1 MMNLDGMLAVA
12 QSELAGCVAAG
23 YVELSTGMLL
33 GARTTEVQTLD
44 QLELVAAATA
54 DLFLGPGGGTIEQ
67 LFSPSPADVEESKHS
82 FDEFLVFSSD
92 FLHIFIR
99 ARAHPGHALVLVFL
113 KQTNIGMTLS
123 RARLLLTSVESAA
136 LHASSMGRTTTGA
149 GPLQPASRRGALAG
163 RGATEKDRPVSK
175 GSVVLVEDQAIIA
188 RDVLLLLNRSGYGP
202 VEHARTG
209 EEALGLISARQ
220 PDLVLMDISLVG
232 EMNGIEAA
240 LAIRERWGIPV
251 VFLTAFDADDILA
264 RAKLAEPYGYI
275 LKPFSEREL
284 ITAIEMALYKRQAEA
299 RLRESARH
307 TQAIIDNMV
316 DGVVT
321 VDAFGIVESFNQS
334 AARIFGYEPAEVIGK
349 GVGLLMPE
357 PYRSQYEDYLHHH
370 RSGGQPLV
378 IGVGREVRGQR
389 KGGECFPMELAV
401 SHTIYEGR
409 ALFIGLVRDISQ
421 RKRAEVELEKLA
433 FYDPLT
439 GLPNRRLLL
448 DRLRALAEG
457 AHECQ
462 HGALLF
468 VDLDH
473 FRQVNETLG
482 HPVGDLLLQQVADRL
497 VRIAPDG
504 ATVARLGG
512 DEFVLLLRDLGA
524 APEAAATQA
533 GALGQALRGALGEAY
548 WLGDHECH
556 SSPSIG
562 VAVFRQSTVN
572 IDTVLRHADLALSQ
586 AKAAGRNTV
595 CFFDQKMQTA
605 VLARASL
612 EVELRQALARGQLE
626 LHYQPQVGRDGR
638 ISGAEALLRWTHPQL
653 GVVSPVDFIP
663 VAESTGLILTI
674 GAWVLKTACEQLAR
688 WGASPNTAHL
698 TMAVNVSARQFA
710 QPDFVDQVLCTLQQT
725 DADRRKL
732 KLELTESMLVSDL
745 DDVITRMGA
754 LRREGVGFSLDDFG
768 TGFSSLSYLQRL
780 PLDQIKLDKSF
791 VRDVL
796 VDANAA
802 AIARTV
808 VALGRC
814 LGLAVIA
821 EGVELEGQRVFLAEL
836 GCHAYQG
843 YLFSR
848 ALPVGALD
856 AFVEARG

>member
-1 MMNLDGMLAVA
+1 
-12 QSELAGCVAAG
+12 
-23 YVELSTGMLL
+23 
-33 GARTTEVQTLD
+33 
-44 QLELVAAATA
+44 
-54 DLFLGPGGGTIEQ
+54 
-67 LFSPSPADVEESKHS
+67 
-82 FDEFLVFSSD
+82 
-92 FLHIFIR
+92 
-99 ARAHPGHALVLVFL
+99 
-113 KQTNIGMTLS
+113 
-123 RARLLLTSVESAA
+123 
-136 LHASSMGRTTTGA
+136 
-149 GPLQPASRRGALAG
+149 
-163 RGATEKDRPVSK
+163 
-175 GSVVLVEDQAIIA
+175 
-188 RDVLLLLNRSGYGP
+188 
-202 VEHARTG
+202 
-209 EEALGLISARQ
+209 
-220 PDLVLMDISLVG
+220 
-232 EMNGIEAA
+232 
-240 LAIRERWGIPV
+240 
-251 VFLTAFDADDILA
+251 
-264 RAKLAEPYGYI
+264 
-275 LKPFSEREL
+275 
-284 ITAIEMALYKRQAEA
+284 
-299 RLRESARH
+299 
-307 TQAIIDNMV
+307 
-316 DGVVT
+316 
-321 VDAFGIVESFNQS
+321 
-334 AARIFGYEPAEVIGK
+334 
-349 GVGLLMPE
+349 
-357 PYRSQYEDYLHHH
+357 
-370 RSGGQPLV
+370 
-378 IGVGREVRGQR
+378 
-389 KGGECFPMELAV
+389 
-401 SHTIYEGR
+401 
-409 ALFIGLVRDISQ
+409 
-421 RKRAEVELEKLA
+421 
-433 FYDPLT
+433 
-439 GLPNRRLLL
+439 
-448 DRLRALAEG
+448 
-457 AHECQ
+457 
-462 HGALLF
+462 
-468 VDLDH
+468 
-473 FRQVNETLG
+473 
-482 HPVGDLLLQQVADRL
+482 
-497 VRIAPDG
+497 
-504 ATVARLGG
+504 
-512 DEFVLLLRDLGA
+512 
-524 APEAAATQA
+524 
-533 GALGQALRGALGEAY
+533 
-548 WLGDHECH
+548 
-556 SSPSIG
+556 
-562 VAVFRQSTVN
+562 
-572 IDTVLRHADLALSQ
+572 
-586 AKAAGRNTV
+586 
-595 CFFDQKMQTA
+595 MQTA